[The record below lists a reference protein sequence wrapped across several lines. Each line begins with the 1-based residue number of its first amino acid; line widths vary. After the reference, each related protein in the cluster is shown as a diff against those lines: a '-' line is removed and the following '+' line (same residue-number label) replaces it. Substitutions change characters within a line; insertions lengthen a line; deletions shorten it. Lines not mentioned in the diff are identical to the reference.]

1 VDERDS
7 TQVEEDSNSIILT
20 DSYIIENREL
30 YDSLISVPD
39 LRFNSLSTD
48 YQVELMKTLRLKR

>member
-1 VDERDS
+1 MDERDS